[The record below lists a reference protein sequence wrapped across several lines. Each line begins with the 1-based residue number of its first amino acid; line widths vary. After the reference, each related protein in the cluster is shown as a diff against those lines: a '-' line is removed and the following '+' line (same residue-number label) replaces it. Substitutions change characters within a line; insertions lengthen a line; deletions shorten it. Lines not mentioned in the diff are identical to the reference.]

1 MSTNDR
7 SRRASATTPLPAAK
21 ALDTYFLE
29 ARAKL
34 LDLAGILDRIG
45 RGADAGGVEADP
57 RLARLRQALEVLHDQ
72 SGGRAERIQ
81 QIFSIEYDASWE
93 RPRPH

>member
-7 SRRASATTPLPAAK
+7 SRRGSTASPVPAAK

-34 LDLAGILDRIG
+34 LDLAGKPEEGFRLPRR
-45 RGADAGGVEADP
+45 RGG
-57 RLARLRQALEVLHDQ
+57 
-72 SGGRAERIQ
+72 S
-81 QIFSIEYDASWE
+81 
-93 RPRPH
+93 